1 MTERKNNVDI
11 PIEWTPGIPDG
22 LTLKCPYCKQ
32 IPEIDYLV
40 PDKLWNFVVPKKHK
54 LGVVCLK
61 CFVKLAK
68 KKRIHFV
75 EVVSALK
82 EIFYATEDY
91 TVSLNAGFIYDLE
104 KCKTAEKYPMI
115 EDEDE

>member
-40 PDKLWNFVVPKKHK
+40 PDPNPNK
-54 LGVVCLK
+54 
-61 CFVKLAK
+61 A
-68 KKRIHFV
+68 
-75 EVVSALK
+75 A
-82 EIFYATEDY
+82 
-91 TVSLNAGFIYDLE
+91 SLPNRF
-104 KCKTAEKYPMI
+104 
-115 EDEDE
+115 